1 MSAWHEPVRAPRR
14 GRDGAKTREAIER
27 EALKLFAARG
37 VDGASIKD
45 IAAAV
50 GVADAALY
58 RHFASKEE
66 MAQAVFSR
74 HYAELAQ
81 AIRDVAEMSGSFA
94 DLVEGLVRLFCRLF
108 DEEPDV
114 FAFLLLNQHA
124 HLRFV
129 PKGAD
134 ANAVEALREIMEDA
148 HTRGEIAESNAN
160 LAAAMALGV
169 VTQPATFMLYGR
181 MARPLSRLAPSLTR
195 SVLALFGQ
203 EAAPQAP
210 QQLPPPRLRSL

>member
-1 MSAWHEPVRAPRR
+1 MSAPDGMRAPRR
-14 GRDGAKTREAIER
+14 GRDGARTRETIER
-27 EALKLFAARG
+27 EALKLFAAKG
-37 VDGASIKD
+37 VDATSVKD

-66 MAQAVFSR
+66 MAQAIFVR
-74 HYAELAQ
+74 HYEALAQSIRELA
-81 AIRDVAEMSGSFA
+81 EESGAFA
-94 DLVEGLVRLFCRLF
+94 DLVDALVRLFCRLF

-129 PKGAD
+129 PKEAE

-148 HTRGEIAESNAN
+148 HRNGEIAEADAN

-181 MARPLSRLAPSLTR
+181 IKRPLTAQAPALTR
-195 SVLALFGQ
+195 GVLALFGHRG
-203 EAAPQAP
+203 APERQR
-210 QQLPPPRLRSL
+210 PRLRATL